1 MVVQV
6 TGGLELCLRTR
17 IKAEK
22 KRLHFECAQNLSTQS
37 MAEAA
42 GACSKAWLTESYV
55 EQTKVWPTRGRHI
68 LAQFDDDSIV
78 VYQAYC
84 PEIAEYAVK
93 HQK

>member
-1 MVVQV
+1 
-6 TGGLELCLRTR
+6 
-17 IKAEK
+17 
-22 KRLHFECAQNLSTQS
+22 

-42 GACSKAWLTESYV
+42 VSTCGSATKEWLTESYV

-68 LAQFDDDSIV
+68 LAQYDEDSVV

-93 HQK
+93 NQK